1 MSVSCHAQQDSSA
14 PEPTNTIPIIYIT
27 TSGNA
32 PIVDKENYLDAEYYI
47 SVPEGSEFKA
57 IASETEPEYLQ
68 IRGRGNASW
77 KVPKKPYK
85 IKLNTKTS
93 ILGMPAHRHFALLA
107 CYGAHNEVG
116 LFSYMTG
123 LKIAELTGQPWT
135 PRCQPVELVI
145 NNEYLGLY
153 LLTESVKIDKNRVN
167 IYKQP
172 DGCEDPALIP
182 GGWLV
187 EIDNYAEEN
196 QLLIPEYLEN
206 RTANMKLTYKS
217 PEVLSPSQE
226 TWLRNEFTKIN
237 KSLSLQATFN
247 NDWANYIDAT
257 SMARYF
263 IVREMIHDTDGYNGS
278 FYLHKDKGPDS
289 KWICGP
295 MWDIFAITQK
305 TDWVMNDHTSY
316 SMVHYIPY
324 VTRTAAFR
332 EAFAEEWSLFKSKL
346 EELYDYVDS
355 FSAFREAD
363 KANGD
368 RWDRSGHC
376 DYKISLI
383 KDYLNSNADWIDANI
398 FPPVKELV
406 PFGNEIKLYG
416 RVAVL
421 DFVAERFSAIDVSG
435 RTVFMGANA
444 WHFSLAGLAP
454 GMYFLKAEK
463 SDGTKIM
470 VKCVMR

>member
-1 MSVSCHAQQDSSA
+1 MSVSCHAQQESVA
-14 PEPTNTIPIIYIT
+14 TGPTNTVPTIYIA

-47 SVPEGSEFKA
+47 SVPAGSEFKA
-57 IASETEPEYLQ
+57 IGSETAPEYLQ

-77 KVPKKPYK
+77 KVPKKSYK
-85 IKLNTKTS
+85 IKLSTKTS
-93 ILGMPAHRHFALLA
+93 LLGMPAHRHFALLA
-107 CYGAHNEVG
+107 CYGAHNEIG

-135 PRCQPVELVI
+135 PRCRPVELVI

-206 RTANMKLTYKS
+206 RTAKMKLTYKS
-217 PEVLSPSQE
+217 PEALSPSQKE
-226 TWLRNEFTKIN
+226 WLTDEFTKIN
-237 KSLSLQATFN
+237 NSLSLQSTFN
-247 NDWANYIDAT
+247 SNWAKYIDAT

-278 FYLHKDKGPDS
+278 FYLHKDKGADS
-289 KWICGP
+289 KWVCGP
-295 MWDIFAITQK
+295 MWDIFPITQK
-305 TDWVMNDHTSY
+305 TDWVMNDHPVY

-324 VTRTAAFR
+324 VTKTAAFR
-332 EAFAEEWSLFKSKL
+332 KAFAEEWDLFKSKL
-346 EELYDYVDS
+346 DSLYNYVDS
-355 FSAFREAD
+355 FSAFSDAD

-368 RWDRSGHC
+368 RWDRSGNC
-376 DYKISLI
+376 EYKISLI
-383 KDYLNSNADWIDANI
+383 KDYLSSNADWIDANI
-398 FPPVKELV
+398 FPPVRE
-406 PFGNEIKLYG
+406 PGPEGNGVKLYG
-416 RVAVL
+416 RIAVL
-421 DFVAERFSAIDVSG
+421 DFVAERFSVTNVSG
-435 RTVFMGANA
+435 LTVFTGAKA
-444 WHFSLAGLAP
+444 WQFSLAGLAP
-454 GMYFLKAEK
+454 GIYFLKVEK
-463 SDGTKIM
+463 IDGTNITM
-470 VKCVMR
+470 KCLIR